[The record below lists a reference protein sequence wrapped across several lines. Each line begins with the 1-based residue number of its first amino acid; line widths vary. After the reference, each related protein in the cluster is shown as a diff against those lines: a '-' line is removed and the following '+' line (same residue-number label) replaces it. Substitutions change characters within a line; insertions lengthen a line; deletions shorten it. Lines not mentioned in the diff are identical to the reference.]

1 MNEKKKI
8 SKQYQAFIDQA
19 ETSHMKKRYKCYS
32 FVDNLNIEN
41 FTKEELENFILKTN
55 PISITEITNI
65 NVVITSYC
73 KYLGLDKQVDITH
86 SIDRQELWKRA
97 KPNAT
102 PKFVSYKQFCNVIKK
117 LNPEDPDEEF
127 EQNTV
132 YYRALFRAVYEGM
145 YNSGLSI
152 LTNLR
157 ASDIHG
163 TTITLRPDN
172 GEPYDFEVSKELV
185 KDLLMLADTHIW
197 TRRSRYGGVCY
208 VNIYGKYQDSCFKVE
223 TKHENAN
230 VLRGYLYKLRKVT
243 QVYFDY
249 KVQPKQLF
257 FSGIM
262 HRIVQQLKANDLDV
276 NEVFSNNNRNREAI
290 QIIEGEL
297 KRCGLNYTSNQF
309 KEIVRSNMEMFQE

>member
-19 ETSHMKKRYKCYS
+19 
-32 FVDNLNIEN
+32 DNKNTKSNIRRFSEIGNYN
-41 FTKEELENFILKTN
+41 FDNPSKTQIEELILKLN
-55 PISITEITNI
+55 PISMREISTITTFL
-65 NVVITSYC
+65 TSYA
-73 KYLGLDKQVDITH
+73 KFLDNDKLKDVVS

-163 TTITLRPDN
+163 TTLTLRPDD
-172 GEPYDFEVSKELV
+172 GESYDFEVSKELV

-230 VLRGYLYKLRKVT
+230 VLTGYLYKLRKVT

-262 HRIVQQLKANDLDV
+262 HRIVQQLKINNLDV
-276 NEVFSNNNRNREAI
+276 NEVFSNNNRNRDAI